1 MSYYGNQSENNNSNN
16 AYPQPPRGEA
26 ASYYQQQP
34 QGQFP
39 PQYQQYPPQGQ
50 QHPSPGQHHS
60 PGQQFPGPGP
70 QGFQQDGLEGER
82 GVLGALGGGVAGGF
96 GGHAVG
102 GAGGHSKLGS
112 KSNLHPPPPVFK
124 ASSVH
129 VSNADA
135 LAAAFGVLAGA
146 IAGHKL
152 QDGVEDWKDGR
163 DEKKK
168 EEKRKEEERR
178 RDEERRREEEK
189 RRHENPQQT
198 SSGVHYAGG
207 FSGSAREIR
216 LDSNNEYMLRASCRR
231 MDGSYQDSSISL
243 NKILENDQGSFRWA
257 SQNRKREPSPQRGCA
272 RQVTVQPGDTLRG
285 VAAQVGCTFDELA
298 RANGIQNPD
307 LIYPGQVLNVPGAA
321 HGEYHGHGHG
331 HEYRGGGEA
340 GNFGASA
347 RNVRLV
353 DDGRRLEGE
362 LLRNGQWV
370 GSSVVLDER
379 IGNDNGTLTYQC

>member
-1 MSYYGNQSENNNSNN
+1 MSYYGNQSDNSNN
-16 AYPQPPRGEA
+16 DNNKNLYPPVLRGEA

-34 QGQFP
+34 QGQYPP
-39 PQYQQYPPQGQ
+39 PQQHQQYLPQGQ
-50 QHPSPGQHHS
+50 QYQAPGQHHS
-60 PGQQFPGPGP
+60 QGQQYPGPGL
-70 QGFQQDGLEGER
+70 QGSQQDSFDGER
-82 GVLGALGGGVAGGF
+82 GALGALGGGVAGGF

-102 GAGGHSKLGS
+102 GAGGHSKLGT
-112 KSNLHPPPPVFK
+112 
-124 ASSVH
+124 
-129 VSNADA
+129 
-135 LAAAFGVLAGA
+135 AFGVLAGA

-163 DEKKK
+163 DEKKE

-178 RDEERRREEEK
+178 REEERRMEK
-189 RRHENPQQT
+189 ENRMHEKPQH
-198 SSGVHYAGG
+198 SSPGVHYAGG
-207 FSGSAREIR
+207 FSGSARDIR
-216 LDSNNEYMLRASCRR
+216 LDSGGEYMLRASCRR
-231 MDGSYQDSSISL
+231 VDGSYQASSISL

-285 VAAQVGCTFDELA
+285 IAAQVGCSFDELA

-307 LIYPGQVLNVPGAA
+307 LIYPGQVLNVPGAS
-321 HGEYHGHGHG
+321 
-331 HEYRGGGEA
+331 RGGDV

-370 GSSVVLDER
+370 GSSIVLDER
-379 IGNDNGTLTYQC
+379 IRNDNGTLTYKY